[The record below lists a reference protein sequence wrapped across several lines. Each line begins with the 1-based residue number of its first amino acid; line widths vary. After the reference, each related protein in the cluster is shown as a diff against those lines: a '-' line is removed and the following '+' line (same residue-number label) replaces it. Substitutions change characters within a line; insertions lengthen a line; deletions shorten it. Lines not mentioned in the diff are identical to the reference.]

1 MTNAEKF
8 EEVFGV
14 RPDIETMVLDCPTIL
29 QSECQYKE
37 DEDMFCHCEKW
48 WDEEYKEKQMIDI
61 KPPEEEPKEDS
72 WKEFWNRVN
81 ESVNE
86 EKYVIPISE
95 TDVAVV
101 KELHELNKTLKE
113 ILREMRKRKV

>member
-1 MTNAEKF
+1 
-8 EEVFGV
+8 
-14 RPDIETMVLDCPTIL
+14 
-29 QSECQYKE
+29 
-37 DEDMFCHCEKW
+37 
-48 WDEEYKEKQMIDI
+48 MIDI
-61 KPPEEEPKEDS
+61 KPQEEEPKEDP
-72 WKEFWNRVN
+72 WKEFWDRVN
-81 ESVNE
+81 EAANK

>member
-1 MTNAEKF
+1 
-8 EEVFGV
+8 
-14 RPDIETMVLDCPTIL
+14 
-29 QSECQYKE
+29 
-37 DEDMFCHCEKW
+37 
-48 WDEEYKEKQMIDI
+48 MIDI
-61 KPPEEEPKEDS
+61 KPPEEEPKENPKENP
-72 WKEFWNRVN
+72 WKEFWDRLN
-81 ESVNE
+81 ESANE

>member
-1 MTNAEKF
+1 
-8 EEVFGV
+8 
-14 RPDIETMVLDCPTIL
+14 
-29 QSECQYKE
+29 
-37 DEDMFCHCEKW
+37 
-48 WDEEYKEKQMIDI
+48 MIDI
-61 KPPEEEPKEDS
+61 KPPEEETKKDP
-72 WKEFWNRVN
+72 WKEFRDRLN
-81 ESVNE
+81 ESANG